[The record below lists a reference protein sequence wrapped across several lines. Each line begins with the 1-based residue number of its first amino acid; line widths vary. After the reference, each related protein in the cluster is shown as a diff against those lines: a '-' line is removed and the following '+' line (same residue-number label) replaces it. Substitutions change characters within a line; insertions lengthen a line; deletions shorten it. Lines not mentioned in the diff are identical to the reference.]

1 MDFLKDMKFIDVRKK
16 QNFSVHS
23 TQSLVCN
30 VLNCAANS
38 IQKVIRKNVDK
49 SSLPSTFMCTKCFS
63 LFEELDYS
71 DEKSTKL
78 RKEILSSFK
87 KSCHKNG
94 YNIDSVEVQGVGCQ
108 TEVLAS
114 MKDGSSRDSEDSS
127 DVKRLEA
134 SKETDTSQE
143 TVTDDGAITE
153 EVDQV
158 TKSIPNKQGKKKI
171 HPRKNNNSDLTAPKE
186 PHESQAPEKP
196 SADSKPNN
204 AEPKT
209 KDARRKRRYVHP
221 CLLCGRLF
229 RRPCE
234 VKQHLLSHGGAKPY
248 QCQECGKRFGSKS
261 GAGIHA
267 LKQHGKD
274 ISAEN
279 IINVCH
285 DPMDTLEVTM
295 VDGDEEVKN
304 DTANNNSDNF
314 SGSEDDDDFEWKM
327 DDTEDLKETLKVPR
341 IKNEQNSHNLSGSS
355 LQISP
360 QILQGLSKNE
370 LKNARRRE
378 RRRRQKNDSFP
389 KPPKHKCEICGKMW
403 RTTSEYKSHIATHSD
418 ERPFICEIC
427 GQAYKHK
434 TALDVHV
441 GMHNGINP
449 FSCPYCNKAFT
460 QKGAL
465 QRHLPIHTGE
475 APYQC
480 ELCGKRFVHH
490 TSFNM
495 HTLAHTG
502 QKSYKCAVCGLAL
515 LSGSHLKRH
524 SRVHTGERPYQCQ
537 TCGKRFAERYNL
549 VAHTRVHDPLAG
561 GGRESAKK
569 MHRCQLC
576 GASFDRKPKLEDHMA
591 LSHNKI
597 NDADDSRKWL
607 GFGHLFN
614 AADVNHHHHHQGMSG
629 VQGNSPPQQSAA
641 AQPSQRLPPPPVHTP
656 PDHDINSSSSAHSHH
671 QQGWHHMLFGNK
683 LESDMMDGSDKLML
697 ESQHRLLSEMSVL
710 GGMGPAHG
718 RNMLASGLHH
728 SSQALHIPG
737 APNPHALL
745 QSRVNMFSPDNN

>member
-1 MDFLKDMKFIDVRKK
+1 
-16 QNFSVHS
+16 
-23 TQSLVCN
+23 
-30 VLNCAANS
+30 
-38 IQKVIRKNVDK
+38 
-49 SSLPSTFMCTKCFS
+49 MCTKCFS

-108 TEVLAS
+108 TEVLSS
-114 MKDGSSRDSEDSS
+114 MKDGSSGDSEDSN

-143 TVTDDGAITE
+143 TVTDDGPITE

-158 TKSIPNKQGKKKI
+158 TKSVPNKQGKKKI
-171 HPRKNNNSDLTAPKE
+171 HPRKNSNSDLAVPKE
-186 PHESQAPEKP
+186 PHESQVPEKP
-196 SADSKPNN
+196 SADSKPND

-327 DDTEDLKETLKVPR
+327 DDTE
-341 IKNEQNSHNLSGSS
+341 NEQNSHNLSGSS
-355 LQISP
+355 LQINP

-378 RRRRQKNDSFP
+378 RRRRQKNDSYP

-475 APYQC
+475 APYQ
-480 ELCGKRFVHH
+480 V
-490 TSFNM
+490 TNISS
-495 HTLAHTG
+495 TPW
-502 QKSYKCAVCGLAL
+502 
-515 LSGSHLKRH
+515 LS
-524 SRVHTGERPYQCQ
+524 
-537 TCGKRFAERYNL
+537 RYHVL
-549 VAHTRVHDPLAG
+549 IL
-561 GGRESAKK
+561 SL
-569 MHRCQLC
+569 CQLC

-641 AQPSQRLPPPPVHTP
+641 APPSQRLPPPPVHTP

-683 LESDMMDGSDKLML
+683 LDSDMMDGSDKLML

>member
-1 MDFLKDMKFIDVRKK
+1 
-16 QNFSVHS
+16 
-23 TQSLVCN
+23 
-30 VLNCAANS
+30 
-38 IQKVIRKNVDK
+38 
-49 SSLPSTFMCTKCFS
+49 MCTKCFS

-114 MKDGSSRDSEDSS
+114 MKDGSSGDSEDSN

-143 TVTDDGAITE
+143 TVTDDGPVTE

-158 TKSIPNKQGKKKI
+158 TKSIPNKQGKKKT
-171 HPRKNNNSDLTAPKE
+171 HPRKNGNSDLAVPKE
-186 PHESQAPEKP
+186 PQESQVPEKP
-196 SADSKPNN
+196 SADSKPND

-327 DDTEDLKETLKVPR
+327 DDTEFETLKVPR
-341 IKNEQNSHNLSGSS
+341 LKNEQNSHNLSGSS
-355 LQISP
+355 LQINP

-475 APYQC
+475 APYQVTNIASTPCLSQNVFILSLLTSRCCC

-629 VQGNSPPQQSAA
+629 VQGNSPPQQSTAA
-641 AQPSQRLPPPPVHTP
+641 PPSQRLPPPPVHTP

-683 LESDMMDGSDKLML
+683 LDSDMMDGSDKLML